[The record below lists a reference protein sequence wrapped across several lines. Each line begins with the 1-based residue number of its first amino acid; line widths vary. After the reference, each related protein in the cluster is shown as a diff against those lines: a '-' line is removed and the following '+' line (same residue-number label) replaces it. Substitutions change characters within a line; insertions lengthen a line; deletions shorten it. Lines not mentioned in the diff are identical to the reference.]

1 MTMINAERGTQNPE
15 RRVRYSIRETRS
27 APSPLAGEGR
37 GEGFAPRVDLA
48 IAISVSKAPLT
59 LTLSLKGRGDRTG
72 VTRALFVVANLLAL
86 FATPLVA
93 IAQPPLLT
101 VDRPIAAGRPTAFA
115 DGGTITFAVQPL
127 DGDKPVSTTVAVDDL
142 VSWGAPAEF
151 GRGIYALLADGSV
164 LYSETVAVADDSLD
178 FLSPQFDSRTVPL
191 AQARGIV
198 LRPPASAA
206 ARDRLFRLPEAGG
219 DGDRDRLLLVGGDDL
234 LGTLTKLDSRHVVL
248 ETDVGPAQV
257 ELGRVTAVVFNPALA
272 AKYDAAA
279 PRTLVGLRD
288 GSLLACS
295 AITGTDRL
303 QLTPRFNAAVDPKF
317 NKPWQCDAED
327 VVFLQRFGGRAVY
340 LSDREPSGYKH
351 VPYFDLSR
359 PYRADLNVN
368 GRALRADGRRYLKG
382 IGMTSTSR
390 LTYPLD
396 PAFKTFAAE
405 IAIDDETDGR
415 GSVTFRVF
423 VDAEERFRSEIVRG
437 GDAPQPITVDVAGGK
452 TLSLVV
458 DFAER
463 ADELDHA
470 DWLNARLLP

>member
-1 MTMINAERGTQNPE
+1 MMNNAN
-15 RRVRYSIRETRS
+15 RVMRNSQRDELP

-37 GEGFAPRVDLA
+37 GEGYAARDDMA
-48 IAISVSKAPLT
+48 IEISYAKTPLT
-59 LTLSLKGRGDRTG
+59 LTLSRKGRGDQTG
-72 VTRALFVVANLLAL
+72 VTRAWFVVTNLLAL
-86 FATPLVA
+86 LATPLA
-93 IAQPPLLT
+93 ASAQPPLLT
-101 VDRPIAAGRPTAFA
+101 VDRPIVTARPTAFA
-115 DGGTITFAVQPL
+115 ADGPITFAVQPA
-127 DGDKPVSTTVAVDDL
+127 DGGKPSSTTVAIDDL

-191 AQARGIV
+191 AQARGVV
-198 LRPPASAA
+198 LRPPALSA
-206 ARDRLFRLPEAGG
+206 ARDRLFRLPESGG
-219 DGDRDRLLLVGGDDL
+219 GDRDRLLLVGGDDL
-234 LGTLTKLDSRHVVL
+234 LGTLTKLDSRHAVL

-272 AKYDAAA
+272 AKYNAAA

-303 QLTPRFNAAVDPKF
+303 QLTPLFNPAIDPKF

-327 VVFLQRFGGRAVY
+327 VVFLQRFGGRAAY

-437 GDAPQPITVDVAGGK
+437 DDAPQPITVDVAGGR